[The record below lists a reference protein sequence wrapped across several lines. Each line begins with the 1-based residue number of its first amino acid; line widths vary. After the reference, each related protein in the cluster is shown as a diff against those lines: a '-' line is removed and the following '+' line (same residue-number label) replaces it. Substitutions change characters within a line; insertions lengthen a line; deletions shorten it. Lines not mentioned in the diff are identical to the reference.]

1 MQVLEFESK
10 LNLGAIVYLLFLSK
24 VEFSLALDFSN
35 YI

>member
-1 MQVLEFESK
+1 MQVLEFVSE
-10 LNLGAIVYLLFLSK
+10 LNLGATVYFLFFSK